1 MFLWCKY
8 DLWDSR
14 RYIPILLDRQVYTKI
29 CWNPQILFVYYG
41 MSNKTCRKCSGDL
54 VIGENI
60 SLNRL
65 NHSDY
70 ICNKCSRI
78 GYVPTGNP
86 KGRAPIY
93 KDPEEVKKAHKRA
106 NQKERKLKNILFPPG
121 VYGIF
126 RNHELVYVG
135 ESKGMWARIYG
146 GHFKYN
152 KQQQVQKHKI
162 SNIDE
167 HITKDNIDEWSW
179 AYLAKDDDLNQRL
192 IIESQYV
199 CRHAPELNSP
209 YNKLPPNE
217 LKSLH
222 VALEQCDLGKYTL
235 EDLEYYPANKT
246 KLVPDGVYIKRI
258 VKY

>member
-1 MFLWCKY
+1 
-8 DLWDSR
+8 
-14 RYIPILLDRQVYTKI
+14 
-29 CWNPQILFVYYG
+29 

-54 VIGENI
+54 VVGENI
-60 SLNRL
+60 TLNKL

-70 ICNKCSRI
+70 ICKECIRDS
-78 GYVPTGNP
+78 YVPTGNP
-86 KGRAPIY
+86 KGRVPIY
-93 KDPEEVKKAHKRA
+93 KNPEEVYKAQKLA
-106 NQKERKLKNILFPPG
+106 TKKERELKNILFPPG

-135 ESKGMWARIYG
+135 ESRSMWARIYG

-152 KQQQVQKHKI
+152 KQQLKQKHKI

-167 HITKDNIDEWSW
+167 HITRDNIDEWSW
-179 AYLAKDDDLNQRL
+179 AYLAKEDDLNQRL
-192 IIESQYV
+192 IIEAQYV

-209 YNKLPPNE
+209 YNMFPPNE
-217 LKSLH
+217 LKSFK
-222 VALEQCDLGKYTL
+222 VSLEQIDLGKYTL

-258 VKY
+258 FGY